1 MGDEK
6 IFRRRN
12 RFRLLVNMEMPAAG
26 VGAYCQALCGTS
38 FDPEYVYVRRGQ
50 LFLNW
55 YFL

>member
-38 FDPEYVYVRRGQ
+38 VDPEYVYVRRGQ
-50 LFLNW
+50 LFQNW
-55 YFL
+55 